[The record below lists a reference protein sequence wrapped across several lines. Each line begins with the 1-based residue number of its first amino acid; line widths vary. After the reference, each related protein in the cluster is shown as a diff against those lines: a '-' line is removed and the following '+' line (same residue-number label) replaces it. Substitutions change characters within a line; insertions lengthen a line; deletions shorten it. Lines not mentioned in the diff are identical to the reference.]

1 MTAVITPPKVA
12 RKDSFF
18 DGGSKSEFIME
29 LVIGNMIE
37 SFFLSSFFLVRT
49 YAKYLSLSPVPCPL
63 FPALTGN
70 FYGYATQAIG
80 KPYPM
85 IRVVFL

>member
-49 YAKYLSLSPVPCPL
+49 YAKYLSLSPHSCSLSPVPCPHRQL
-63 FPALTGN
+63 LWLRHAGYRQALSDD
-70 FYGYATQAIG
+70 
-80 KPYPM
+80 
-85 IRVVFL
+85 